1 MLDDGASTS
10 APSPPS
16 DKASLPPVVLVHG
29 LASSFD
35 HGWRQN
41 AWTDLLADA
50 GRQVVPV
57 DLPGHGAAA
66 GADSDAYAD
75 VEGHL
80 AATIAPHAPVD
91 AVGFSAGARV
101 LLGMAAHDPA
111 QFRKLV
117 VIGLGDSLF
126 AGGGGREPL
135 AQALEAGPAAAAEQ
149 VGVQLFLRLART
161 AGNDPAEMAA
171 FLRRPEPP
179 LGEAELGRITCPV
192 LVVIGDRD
200 FSGPADRLAATLPNA
215 ELVVLRNTD
224 HFAAPRD
231 FACIERALAF
241 IDADLP

>member
-1 MLDDGASTS
+1 MLDDGAPTS
-10 APSPPS
+10 A
-16 DKASLPPVVLVHG
+16 ASLPEASLPAVLLVHG
-29 LASSFD
+29 LASSFE

-50 GRQVVPV
+50 GRRVLPF
-57 DLPGHGAAA
+57 DLPGHGGAA
-66 GADSDAYAD
+66 GADDGAYAD
-75 VEGHL
+75 VEGDL
-80 AATIAPHAPVD
+80 AGTIAPHAPID

-101 LLGMAAHDPA
+101 LLGVAAQDPSL
-111 QFRKLV
+111 FRKLV

-126 AGGGGREPL
+126 SGAGGREHL

-179 LGEAELGRITCPV
+179 LGEAELARVTCPV
-192 LVVIGDRD
+192 LVVIGDND
-200 FSGPADRLAATLPNA
+200 FSGPADRLAEVLPDA
-215 ELVVLRNTD
+215 QLVVLRNTD

-231 FACIERALAF
+231 FGCIEKSLAF
-241 IDADLP
+241 IDADMA

>member
-10 APSPPS
+10 APSPHS
-16 DKASLPPVVLVHG
+16 DEASLPPVVLVHG

-50 GRQVVPV
+50 DRQVVPV
-57 DLPGHGAAA
+57 DLPGHGTAA
-66 GADSDAYAD
+66 GADPGAYAD
-75 VEGHL
+75 VEGQL

-101 LLGMAAHDPA
+101 LLGMAAEDPA

-126 AGGGGREPL
+126 SGAGGREPL
-135 AQALEAGPAAAAEQ
+135 AQALEAGPEAAAEQ

-161 AGNDPAEMAA
+161 AGNDPAEMAT

-179 LGEAELGRITCPV
+179 LGEAELRRITCPV

-200 FSGPADRLAATLPNA
+200 FSGPADRLAATLPDA

-231 FACIERALAF
+231 FACIERALTF
-241 IDADLP
+241 IDADLL

>member
-1 MLDDGASTS
+1 MLDDSPSSPAAS
-10 APSPPS
+10 S
-16 DKASLPPVVLVHG
+16 DGGTSLPPVMLVHG

-57 DLPGHGAAA
+57 DLPGHGAD
-66 GADSDAYAD
+66 ADPDTADYSD
-75 VEGHL
+75 VEGQV
-80 AATIAPHAPVD
+80 AAAIAPHAPID

-101 LLGMAAHDPA
+101 LLGVAADDPGR
-111 QFRKLV
+111 FRKLV
-117 VIGLGDSLF
+117 IIGLGDSLF
-126 AGGGGREPL
+126 AGSGGREPL
-135 AQALEAGPAAAAEQ
+135 AQALESGPAAEDQ

-161 AGNDPAEMAA
+161 AGNDPAAMAA

-179 LGEAELGRITCPV
+179 LGEAELAGVTCPV
-192 LVVIGDRD
+192 LVVIGDSD

-231 FACIERALAF
+231 FTCIERSLAF
-241 IDADLP
+241 LDA